1 MVRVGWFVAVFLTA
15 YWAMTLSTGSAFAL
29 WVREATASGATE
41 LLRLFGHSPVLSG
54 CSIVAGDA
62 TTTVTEACL
71 PVAALSVG
79 VALVLASIRLT
90 AAGKALWVPALIT
103 VVALANVGRIAI
115 VAVLAQSHSP
125 LLTTAHVHI
134 LPMAMVL
141 SAIAVWLLAEWV
153 GPHA

>member
-1 MVRVGWFVAVFLTA
+1 MVRAGWFVAIFLTA
-15 YWAMTLSTGSAFAL
+15 YWAMTLSAGSAFAL
-29 WVREATASGATE
+29 WVRETTARASAE
-41 LLRLFGHSPVLSG
+41 LLRLFGHSTVLSG

-71 PVAALSVG
+71 PIAALSVG
-79 VALVLASIRLT
+79 VALMLVSGRLA
-90 AAGKALWVPALIT
+90 AGGKALWIPAVII

-141 SAIAVWLLAEWV
+141 SAIAVWLLAERV